1 MRILGAMTTR
11 RLHHLYRSDGRVL
24 IVAMDHGAISGPLRG
39 IEHPAHTIARVIAGG
54 ADAILTTYG
63 VARSFARELS
73 RVGLILRGDGGRTD
87 LGRKDAP
94 GAMNFSVE
102 AALRLGADAL
112 AISAFPGSADEVR
125 SLEALARVVELAHGW
140 GMPVM
145 AEMVPGGFDSGPE
158 FRTLESIALAA
169 RVGVELGADLI
180 KCPYVD
186 GFEQV
191 TRGTFAPVVILG
203 GAKAGAEREMLAKI
217 KAAIDA
223 GGAGVAIGR
232 HIWQAPDPAKMTA
245 AVAAIVHGNASVEE
259 AMRLLD

>member
-1 MRILGAMTTR
+1 MTTR
-11 RLHHLYRSDGRVL
+11 RLQHLYHRDGRVL
-24 IVAMDHGAISGPLRG
+24 IVAMDHGAISGPIRG
-39 IEHPAHTIARVIAGG
+39 IECPSNTIANVIAGG

-63 VARSFARELS
+63 VVHAFSKELA
-73 RVGLILRGDGGRTD
+73 RVGLILRGDGGHTD

-94 GAMNFSVE
+94 GSMNFMVE
-102 AALRLGADAL
+102 AALRLGADAM

-125 SLEALARVVELAHGW
+125 SLEALAHAVQAAHAW

-158 FRTLESIALAA
+158 FRTLDSIALGS

-186 GFEQV
+186 GFERV
-191 TRGTFAPVVILG
+191 TRTTFAPVVILG

-232 HIWQAPDPAKMTA
+232 HIWQAPNPAKMTA
-245 AVAAIVHGNASVEE
+245 AVAAIVHGNASVDE
-259 AMRLLD
+259 AMRLMD

>member
-1 MRILGAMTTR
+1 M
-11 RLHHLYRSDGRVL
+11 V

-39 IEHPAHTIARVIAGG
+39 IEHPSETIAGVIAGG
-54 ADAILTTYG
+54 ADAVLTTYG
-63 VARSFARELS
+63 VARAFARELS
-73 RVGLILRGDGGRTD
+73 RVGLTLRVDGGRTD

-94 GAMNFSVE
+94 GCMNFSVE

-112 AISAFPGSADEVR
+112 AISAFPGSPDEVR
-125 SLEALARVVELAHGW
+125 SLEALAQTIEAAHAW
-140 GMPVM
+140 EMPVM

-186 GFEQV
+186 GFERV
-191 TRGTFAPVVILG
+191 ARGVFAPVVILG

-232 HIWQAPDPAKMTA
+232 NIWQAPDPAKMTA

-259 AMRLLD
+259 AARLLN